1 MKTDDLD
8 AFEKELADI
17 RRQRMILDQHE
28 RAILVQHRRHALM
41 RIERLMEA
49 SGLSPED
56 LELMIRRSTDVGRKR
71 AVEQIGLKE
80 VKRVAP
86 KFRHP
91 DDPNLTWSG
100 RGKTPLWVK
109 ALMEAGQI
117 DRARVDPKFDEDGD
131 DSSDVD

>member
-1 MKTDDLD
+1 MKTDELE

-71 AVEQIGLKE
+71 AVEQNGLKE

-109 ALMEAGQI
+109 ALMAAGQL
-117 DRARVDPKFDEDGD
+117 DSARVDPKFDDDGD
-131 DSSDVD
+131 ESSEVA

>member
-117 DRARVDPKFDEDGD
+117 DRARVNPKFDEDGD

>member
-8 AFEKELADI
+8 SFEKELADI

-28 RAILVQHRRHALM
+28 RAILIQHRRHAIM
-41 RIERLMEA
+41 RIERLMQE
-49 SGLSPED
+49 SGLSTDD

-71 AVEQIGLKE
+71 AVEHSSLKE

-91 DDPNLTWSG
+91 EDPSLTWSG
-100 RGKTPLWVK
+100 RGKTPLWIK
-109 ALMEAGQI
+109 ALMEIGQL
-117 DRARVDPKFDEDGD
+117 DRARIDPKFDDSD
-131 DSSDVD
+131 DEANEAA

>member
-1 MKTDDLD
+1 
-8 AFEKELADI
+8 
-17 RRQRMILDQHE
+17 
-28 RAILVQHRRHALM
+28 
-41 RIERLMEA
+41 
-49 SGLSPED
+49 
-56 LELMIRRSTDVGRKR
+56 MIRRSTDVGRKR